1 MSIQRAFR
9 VTPLSICISAGLGLL
24 VTPAIGQSWS
34 YSKNYVSG
42 QIEIDTYY
50 LSTVKVADS
59 VTAASGSGC
68 AYGSCVSDPGCENES
83 DTDTTIT
90 PESAAVNASKTL
102 YRCPGGGTCF
112 VAHGKFA
119 ASLGLESSTHSRIN
133 INYSRGDSSWKS
145 DCDSSCSSS
154 TGTGVMNGSWA
165 AAWPLNA
172 PGGIDSIDVVL
183 KNHSSNW
190 SSSDDCTPRSGGV
203 DVDADPVHTSSF
215 NRITATYYDEYD
227 QVVGTESYQGV
238 VFVDHYPDGSGTNSQ
253 SYFGDL
259 YDDANEIGGTPSG
272 EIFYPAPACAYPNSC
287 SWSSSNKDF
296 EFSFTPSVG
305 TVYVGY
311 DGETTTLVGDAL
323 DVNEDGDVDYFDRVD
338 IALSVGSTVNDAEY
352 QPHADLDR
360 DGDVDQDDIDILD
373 THPCLADIDGDGVVD
388 TDDSDQFVDW
398 HNASNPNADLTGD
411 GVFNFF
417 DVADFLTI
425 YGSGC

>member
-1 MSIQRAFR
+1 MDTQRAFR
-9 VTPLSICISAGLGLL
+9 MTPLAVSAFAGIGFMC
-24 VTPAIGQSWS
+24 VPAVGGSYS

-68 AYGSCVSDPGCENES
+68 AYGACATSSIGCENDS
-83 DTDTTIT
+83 DTDSTVS
-90 PESAAVNASKTL
+90 PESASVSASKTL
-102 YRCPGGGTCF
+102 FRCVGPMTCF
-112 VAHGKFA
+112 ISHGNFA
-119 ASLGLESSTHSRIN
+119 ASLDLESSTHSRIN

-145 DCDSSCSSS
+145 DCGCTSS
-154 TGTGVMNGSWA
+154 TGTGFMNGAWA

-172 PGGIDSIDVVL
+172 PGGIDTIDVVL

-190 SSSDDCTPRSGGV
+190 SDSGDDCDTEVAG
-203 DVDADPVHTSSF
+203 VDADPVHTSTF
-215 NRITATYYDEYD
+215 NRITATYYDQYD
-227 QVVGTESYQGV
+227 QVIGTESYQGV

-272 EIFYPAPACAYPNSC
+272 DTLYPAPACPYPNDC
-287 SWSSSNKDF
+287 SWIANNKDF
-296 EFSFTPSVG
+296 EFSLTPPAG
-305 TVYVGY
+305 AVYVAY

-323 DVNEDGDVDYFDRVD
+323 DVNEDGYVDYYDRVD
-338 IALSVGSTVNDAEY
+338 IALHVGSTINDAGY
-352 QPHADLDR
+352 AAHADLDR